1 LTKWLNEF
9 APRKRII
16 NKESMLSILPSS
28 CEKAVLSNRR
38 AAGSNRK
45 VKRVDRNVTHA
56 VLHVVS
62 SWFVPRT
69 CRQLSSGADNL
80 SLTREKELCEWKSVC
95 GNLSIFRHFGSKP
108 IHSFNEN
115 PSNFLGGWR
124 VRTTCFGS
132 PVSMEVLAD
141 VSYMW
146 VFVFLVLSYFI
157 KYLDS

>member
-1 LTKWLNEF
+1 MKLVRAKILGPDFREDEPERAAIGEKYGPDKDRLTKWLNEF

-115 PSNFLGGWR
+115 PSNFLGG
-124 VRTTCFGS
+124 
-132 PVSMEVLAD
+132 
-141 VSYMW
+141 
-146 VFVFLVLSYFI
+146 
-157 KYLDS
+157 